1 MVVMGFVKEDAEME
15 DAWRKARPM
24 LEKSLKS
31 TPYMTIEELED
42 DFYHRRRL
50 LWLINDKDDVIAVCM
65 SSVTLSNVLMIEH
78 CGGKNVQQWLPLV
91 WKTFQRYA
99 ELANITKMAIVGR
112 KGWLKLLR
120 QYGEI
125 EYRELA
131 IFSSQPEYLTLH

>member
-1 MVVMGFVKEDAEME
+1 MIVMGFVREDSEMD
-15 DAWRKARPM
+15 DAWRKAKPM
-24 LEKSLKS
+24 IEKSLES
-31 TPYMTIEELED
+31 TPYTSIDELED

-50 LWLINDKDDVIAVCM
+50 LWLINDEDEIIAACM
-65 SSVTLSNVLMIEH
+65 SLVTPNNTLMIEH
-78 CGGKNVQQWLPLV
+78 CGGKAAKQWLPLV
-91 WKTFQRYA
+91 WTTFQRYA

-131 IFSSQPEYLTLH
+131 VFSSQPEYLTIH